1 MEDKKNKV
9 LLSIIIPVYKVEA
22 YIDQCIRSILQ
33 QNSDELEIVLVD
45 DGSPDKC
52 PEICD
57 KYAFQCNN
65 ITVIH
70 KENGGLVSARKHGIQ
85 KAKGTYITFVD
96 SDDWVADGYFSRII
110 EIAKRYSP
118 DIIAVNNHYKVEI
131 DGKTITSGE
140 SKKEGLYRRETL
152 EKEVFPELLYKEPF
166 YSFGVTPALC
176 LKTMKKELLIESI
189 RDVPDQISMGE
200 DVCTSFPAILLAET
214 VYFADICGYYYR
226 MNPTSITHKYDK
238 NAVER
243 NAKLLDY
250 MEKQLK
256 QCSVNNIDVQMDMYA
271 VWIAML
277 TITSLILGSNDIRC
291 DLDRTSNLL
300 RNKHI
305 IGGLKRKIPL
315 KTKIVVVLAKRKN
328 AGLLLLMRQCFMVKM
343 RIKKYFKN

>member
-22 YIDQCIRSILQ
+22 YIDQCITSILQ

-140 SKKEGLYRRETL
+140 SEKEGLYRKETL

-189 RDVPDQISMGE
+189 KDVPDQISMGE

-238 NAVER
+238 NSVIKIETLL
-243 NAKLLDY
+243 NYIEKKLGQDTIY
-250 MEKQLK
+250 NIGTQL
-256 QCSVNNIDVQMDMYA
+256 DMYA
-271 VWIAML
+271 VWIAYL
-277 TITSLILGSNDIRC
+277 TIISLVLGSEDIHR
-291 DLDRTSNLL
+291 DLDRAGYLL
-300 RNKHI
+300 RNKHVI
-305 IGGLKRKIPL
+305 KGLTQKIPL
-315 KTKIVVVLAKRKN
+315 KTKIILKLAINKKTN
-328 AGLLLLMRQCFMVKM
+328 LLLLTRKCFILKES
-343 RIKKYFKN
+343 IKKKIKP